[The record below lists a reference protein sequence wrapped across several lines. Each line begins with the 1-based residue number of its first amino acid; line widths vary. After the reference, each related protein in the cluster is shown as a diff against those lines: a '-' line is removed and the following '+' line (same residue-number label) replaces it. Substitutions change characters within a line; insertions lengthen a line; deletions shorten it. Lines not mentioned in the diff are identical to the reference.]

1 MTDIIHEIYFIIDA
15 IVDVQQYATAQL
27 HISNNNLMFDSP
39 IVNVAYE
46 NHLRN
51 FELWHEED
59 KARRKDVSTE
69 FIAQCKRNIDQLNQ
83 KRTNA
88 YEKLDQLI
96 VAMLVPLIPEQ
107 HSDIQNTESVG
118 MALDRLSIM
127 SLKIYH
133 MQEHLKRQDLDIGK
147 KEQVEKNLQVMKN
160 QKNEL
165 VKSLKYLIEE
175 YIKGVKVP
183 KQFCQFK
190 MYNDPLLNP
199 EIYKRHNDSKLYD
212 YNSE

>member
-15 IVDVQQYATAQL
+15 IVDMQQYATAQL

-59 KARRKDVSTE
+59 KTRRKDVSTE

-88 YEKLDQLI
+88 KI
-96 VAMLVPLIPEQ
+96 
-107 HSDIQNTESVG
+107 G
-118 MALDRLSIM
+118 SINC
-127 SLKIYH
+127 
-133 MQEHLKRQDLDIGK
+133 R
-147 KEQVEKNLQVMKN
+147 NACT
-160 QKNEL
+160 
-165 VKSLKYLIEE
+165 
-175 YIKGVKVP
+175 
-183 KQFCQFK
+183 F
-190 MYNDPLLNP
+190 
-199 EIYKRHNDSKLYD
+199 DSRTTF
-212 YNSE
+212 

>member
-15 IVDVQQYATAQL
+15 IVDMQQYATAQL
-27 HISNNNLMFDSP
+27 QHISNNNLMFDSP

-133 MQEHLKRQDLDIGK
+133 MQEHLKRQDLDISKKRTSGK
-147 KEQVEKNLQVMKN
+147 KFTSHEKSEKRTC
-160 QKNEL
+160 K
-165 VKSLKYLIEE
+165 IF
-175 YIKGVKVP
+175 KV
-183 KQFCQFK
+183 F
-190 MYNDPLLNP
+190 DRR
-199 EIYKRHNDSKLYD
+199 IYQRRQS
-212 YNSE
+212 SETVLSIQNV